1 MNTDWHKPLPKRLPQ
16 PSFAPALMAVGL
28 MCLLWGAVTTWI
40 VSVVGLVLGGV
51 AARQWVKQLAGVT
64 TLRLPN
70 LAGESPAPRAIRRKV
85 AKSPKAGAL
94 VISPRI
100 GWYAAGLAL
109 ATLFLVATGAEVT
122 SHQLGLDQ
130 IHRWA
135 GAVVGLLTLG
145 LAIRL
150 RRLGWMLFALAAV
163 LAVTRGVA
171 HAFLAQLFFA
181 ATVVIALVTSSAW
194 KREPEMVDDMS
205 TPPLRS
211 CALVMVA
218 LVVLQVALGAAVR
231 HKAMGPTL
239 HIVGALVVALAILL
253 VGVLV
258 MNQCPTHRTLRPC
271 AIIMM
276 TIAGTQV
283 FLGFAAF
290 IVRMMADESTL
301 PVVISTVAHV
311 TTGALT
317 LAATVVMTLQI
328 RLHFRP
334 AAAQASAV
342 VP

>member
-1 MNTDWHKPLPKRLPQ
+1 MNSEWHKPLPERLPQ
-16 PSFAPALMAVGL
+16 PSYAPALMAVGL

-40 VSVVGLVLGGV
+40 VSAVGLVLGGV
-51 AARQWVKQLAGVT
+51 AARQWIGALSEAGARSRPGRT
-64 TLRLPN
+64 
-70 LAGESPAPRAIRRKV
+70 AESPAPRAIRGRA
-85 AKSPKAGAL
+85 AKSAKPRDL

-122 SHQLGLDQ
+122 SHQVGLDQ

-145 LAIRL
+145 LAIQL
-150 RRLGWMLFALAAV
+150 RRLGWVLFPLAVV
-163 LAVTRGVA
+163 LAVTRGAA

-181 ATVVIALVTSSAW
+181 ATVAIALVTSSGW

-205 TPPLRS
+205 APPLRS
-211 CALVMVA
+211 CAVVMVG
-218 LVVLQVALGAAVR
+218 LVVVQVALGAAVR

-276 TIAGTQV
+276 AIAGTQV

-317 LAATVVMTLQI
+317 LAAAVVVTLQI
-328 RLHFRP
+328 RRHFRP
-334 AAAQASAV
+334 GAAQASAV

>member
-1 MNTDWHKPLPKRLPQ
+1 
-16 PSFAPALMAVGL
+16 
-28 MCLLWGAVTTWI
+28 
-40 VSVVGLVLGGV
+40 
-51 AARQWVKQLAGVT
+51 
-64 TLRLPN
+64 
-70 LAGESPAPRAIRRKV
+70 
-85 AKSPKAGAL
+85 
-94 VISPRI
+94 
-100 GWYAAGLAL
+100 
-109 ATLFLVATGAEVT
+109 
-122 SHQLGLDQ
+122 
-130 IHRWA
+130 
-135 GAVVGLLTLG
+135 
-145 LAIRL
+145 
-150 RRLGWMLFALAAV
+150 
-163 LAVTRGVA
+163 
-171 HAFLAQLFFA
+171 
-181 ATVVIALVTSSAW
+181 
-194 KREPEMVDDMS
+194 MVDDMS

-211 CALVMVA
+211 CALVMVT
-218 LVVLQVALGAAVR
+218 LVVVQVALGAAVR

-258 MNQCPTHRTLRPC
+258 MNQCPTHRSLRPC

-290 IVRMMADESTL
+290 IVRMMADEGTL

-328 RLHFRP
+328 RRHFRP

>member
-1 MNTDWHKPLPKRLPQ
+1 
-16 PSFAPALMAVGL
+16 
-28 MCLLWGAVTTWI
+28 
-40 VSVVGLVLGGV
+40 
-51 AARQWVKQLAGVT
+51 
-64 TLRLPN
+64 
-70 LAGESPAPRAIRRKV
+70 
-85 AKSPKAGAL
+85 
-94 VISPRI
+94 
-100 GWYAAGLAL
+100 
-109 ATLFLVATGAEVT
+109 LFLVATGAEVT
-122 SHQLGLDQ
+122 SHQVGLDQ

-145 LAIRL
+145 LSIWL
-150 RRLGWMLFALAAV
+150 RRLGWVLFALAVA
-163 LAVTRGVA
+163 LAITRGAA

-181 ATVVIALVTSSAW
+181 AMVAIALVTSSGW

-231 HKAMGPTL
+231 HKAMGPTW

-258 MNQCPTHRTLRPC
+258 LNQCPTHRTLRPC

-276 TIAGTQV
+276 TIAGAQV

-317 LAATVVMTLQI
+317 LAATVVVTLQI
-328 RLHFRP
+328 RRHFRQ
-334 AAAQASAV
+334 AAQASAV